1 MEAGAWQLNPELAGR
16 RKRMAEGEDLES
28 LEAAMWAHIA
38 AERFV
43 EAEIA
48 VRRLLKRTDPEDRLR
63 RWNLIGIQAGVLNS
77 LSRPNDATQAFR
89 EALTEATRAGAT
101 RPEVQV
107 SRYMLANQHLL
118 YGDPMEA
125 LAEAEPIP
133 SGTGH
138 TQCLL
143 HSCLH
148 SLHNRTAPWKARC
161 RRGGSSCSAGIDTP
175 ELMFNTCSL
184 SERLPMHRRLW

>member
-28 LEAAMWAHIA
+28 LKAAMWAHIA

-133 SGTGH
+133 
-138 TQCLL
+138 
-143 HSCLH
+143 
-148 SLHNRTAPWKARC
+148 
-161 RRGGSSCSAGIDTP
+161 
-175 ELMFNTCSL
+175 
-184 SERLPMHRRLW
+184 